1 MEKKQANNKKPELVP
16 WIQRRGA
23 KQVLVGSILI
33 GVMVLLSLISLV
45 YTPYNPNASSLSER
59 SLPPF
64 SENHVFGT
72 DNLGRDMLSRV
83 MKGGTVSLS
92 IAALAIV
99 GTTFIGAVLGLL
111 SGYYGGWVDHVFNMI
126 AEIQNSIPT
135 MLLIIL
141 FLAVLGP
148 SIISVAVVLAFA
160 DWVGIFRTVRSRT
173 MVEKNKDYVAAC
185 KTMGASD
192 ARIIFRH
199 LLPNVIPQLIVS
211 ISMGIGGTIIT
222 ESTLS
227 FLGLGVKFPFASW
240 GNIINDVNNT
250 FVLTTYWFIWI
261 PAGLLL
267 LLTVL
272 AFNLVGDGLRDAF
285 DPRMKR

>member
-33 GVMVLLSLISLV
+33 GIMVLLSLISLI

-64 SENHVFGT
+64 SENHMFGT

-111 SGYYGGWVDHVFNMI
+111 SGYYGGWVDHLFNMI

-173 MVEKNKDYVAAC
+173 MVEKNKDYIAAC
-185 KTMGASD
+185 RTMGASD

-199 LLPNVIPQLIVS
+199 LLPNVMTTIIVMSTLI
-211 ISMGIGGTIIT
+211 IGTVIIT
-222 ESTLS
+222 EANLS
-227 FLGLGVKFPFASW
+227 YLGVGVARPNPSW
-240 GNIINDVNNT
+240 GRMISDGESYIGTAPWISIVPAISVIISVIGIN
-250 FVLTTYWFIWI
+250 
-261 PAGLLL
+261 
-267 LLTVL
+267 L
-272 AFNLVGDGLRDAF
+272 AGDGLRK
-285 DPRMKR
+285 MSKME